1 MAFGGGLEPQQEM
14 MTELNMTPLV
24 DVMLVLLILFMI
36 TMPLLTQVVAV
47 NLPTASEQ
55 PAQTEPEVVVVSV
68 DNKGLW
74 YWQQELVSEQQMQQ
88 RLQQAASLRP
98 VLHLQGDKDVPYQHI
113 VRLMALAQQAGIEQL
128 GFVTEPAD

>member
-88 RLQQAASLRP
+88 RLLQAVAQQP

>member
-36 TMPLLTQVVAV
+36 TMPLLTQAIAV

-55 PAQTEPEVVVVSV
+55 PVQTEPEVVVLSV
-68 DNKGLW
+68 DKAGVW
-74 YWQQELVSEQQMQQ
+74 YWQQEQVTEQQMQQ
-88 RLQQAASLRP
+88 RLQDAATTQP
-98 VLHLQGDKDVPYQHI
+98 VLHLQGDKEVPYQHM
-113 VRLMALAQQAGIEQL
+113 VRLMALVQQAGIQQL
-128 GFVTEPAD
+128 GFVTVPSD